1 MKRKT
6 LIYLMLIMIFGSSCS
21 GPVIL
26 NRGQTETPPVF
37 NPGVTE
43 TAVPLRVTLDIP
55 TPTPTVVPAVRIQQ
69 GDWLMFIG
77 SYVEA
82 RQEYESVLQSSSE
95 NAVRAAAL
103 LGIGHAEY
111 RLGEYSD
118 AVNTFNAIIEHYT
131 DSEQLAAA
139 YFFLGECFWDLED
152 YNQAAE
158 AYQFYYSLSPGLLG
172 AFVQE
177 RQGDAL
183 RTAGRP
189 GEAIDSYEK
198 AIEDSSD
205 SNVLDLKIKIGR
217 AYVDLEDHD
226 AALSQFLMVYD
237 ATTNDYTKAQVN
249 LLAGYSYLA
258 LDLPEQAYA
267 RFLDS
272 VENYPL
278 SYDAYTGLV
287 ILVNDDV
294 PVSVLSRGIVDYY
307 ARQYGIALDVLTR
320 YLNENPE
327 HEGTAHHYKALSYI
341 EMEEY
346 EKAIAEWEVL
356 IDEHP
361 GDSQWVSAWDSI
373 AFTQWAYQGEYTK
386 AAETY
391 LEFVSTYPTAPQ
403 CPDFLYAA
411 GWVYERDNQLVNAA
425 ATWQRVL
432 DEYASSEL
440 SFRALF
446 LSGISHYRMT
456 DYVSAQTSF
465 QQFLLLAS
473 TNEEQ
478 SGAYFWVGK
487 AQAASGDQESAQ
499 QSWTIAAELD
509 PTGYY
514 SERANQILQG
524 QPPLDGSAKAV
535 DFSFDLEAERNQA
548 EGWLRSMFAIPNEVD
563 VNDLSLLIEDDRF
576 QRGEAYWELGLYNQA
591 LAEFES
597 LRKSVQDDPVNSF
610 RLLDKLL
617 ELGFY
622 RSAILLSRQILDLS
636 YMDDAATLRA
646 PVYFNHIRFGPY
658 YQDLIL
664 PAAYQRDIDPF
675 LLFSL
680 VRQESFFDGVAQSA
694 VGARGLMQIMPATGQ
709 EIVTNMGWPPDY
721 TEEDLYRPVI
731 NVTLGANYLAR
742 QRDFFDGD
750 MYSALAAYN
759 GGPGNTLQW
768 SSIAQ
773 GDPDLFVELIRF
785 TETRNYI
792 MNIFENV
799 QIYQQL
805 YQ

>member
-1 MKRKT
+1 MNRKILIYST
-6 LIYLMLIMIFGSSCS
+6 LILVLGNNCS
-21 GPVIL
+21 GQQIL

-37 NPGVTE
+37 DPGI
-43 TAVPLRVTLDIP
+43 TATIAPLRVTLDIP
-55 TPTPTVVPAVRIQQ
+55 TPTPTTIPAVRIQQ

-77 SYVEA
+77 NYAEA
-82 RQEYESVLQSSSE
+82 RKQYESVLQSSSE
-95 NAVRAAAL
+95 NAERAAAL

-111 RLGEYSD
+111 RLGD
-118 AVNTFNAIIEHYT
+118 CTAAVNTFNAIIEHYP
-131 DSEQLAAA
+131 DSGQLAAA

-152 YNQAAE
+152 YNQAAD
-158 AYQFYYSLSPGLLG
+158 AYQLYYSLSPGLLG
-172 AFVQE
+172 GFVQE

-183 RTAGRP
+183 RAAGRP
-189 GEAIDSYEK
+189 GVAIGLYEAV
-198 AIEDSSD
+198 IEDSPD

-217 AYVDLEDHD
+217 AYVEMEDHN
-226 AALSQFLMVYD
+226 AAVRQFLAVYD
-237 ATTNDYTKAQVN
+237 ETTNDYTKAQVN

-258 LDLPEQAYA
+258 LNLPEQAHA

-272 VENYPL
+272 VENFPL

-287 ILVNDDV
+287 ILVNDEV
-294 PVSVLSRGIVDYY
+294 PVDDLSRGIVDYN

-327 HEGTAHHYKALSYI
+327 HEGAAHHYKALSYI

-346 EKAIAEWEVL
+346 EKAIAEWEAL
-356 IDEHP
+356 IDDHP
-361 GDSQWVSAWDSI
+361 GDSYWINAWDRI
-373 AFTQWAYQGEYTK
+373 AFTQWAYQGEYSK
-386 AAETY
+386 SAETY
-391 LEFVSTYPTAPQ
+391 LAFVSAYPTAPQ

-411 GWVYERDNQLVNAA
+411 GWVFERDNHLVKAA

-432 DEYASSEL
+432 DEYATSEL

-446 LSGISHYRMT
+446 LSGITHYRMA

-465 QQFLLLAS
+465 QQFLLLS
-473 TNEEQ
+473 PTNEEQ

-487 AQAASGDQESAQ
+487 AQAASGDQESAR
-499 QSWTIAAELD
+499 QSWVIAAGLD

-514 SERANQILQG
+514 SERAGQILQD
-524 QPPLDGSAKAV
+524 QPPLIGGALSV
-535 DFSFDLEAERNQA
+535 DFSFDLEAERDQA
-548 EGWLRSMFAIPNEVD
+548 EGWVRSMFAIPNEVD
-563 VNDLSLLIEDDRF
+563 LNDLSLLAEDERF
-576 QRGEAYWELGLYNQA
+576 QKGEAYWKLGLYPEA
-591 LAEFES
+591 LTEFES
-597 LRKSVQDDPVNSF
+597 LRKFVQDDPVNSF

-622 RSAILLSRQILDLS
+622 RSAILLSREILDLS
-636 YMDDAATLRA
+636 YMDDAATMRA

-664 PAAYQRDIDPF
+664 PVAYQRDIDPF

-694 VGARGLMQIMPATGQ
+694 VGARGLMQIMPETGQ

-721 TEEDLYRPVI
+721 TEADLYRPVI
-731 NVTLGANYLAR
+731 NIALGANYLAR

-750 MYSALAAYN
+750 LYSALAAYN
-759 GGPGNTLQW
+759 GGPGNALQW

-799 QIYQQL
+799 QIYQKL